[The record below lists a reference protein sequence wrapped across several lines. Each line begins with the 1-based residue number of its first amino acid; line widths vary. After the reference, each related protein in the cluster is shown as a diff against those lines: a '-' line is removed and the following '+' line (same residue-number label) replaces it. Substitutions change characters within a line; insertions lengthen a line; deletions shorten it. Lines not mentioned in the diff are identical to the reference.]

1 MMAQVSHKL
10 ILELQRIV
18 KEEYGK
24 ELSIAEAGE
33 VANNLVSFY
42 DLLLKM
48 DTKQKENN
56 NQETKKSSFN

>member
-10 ILELQRIV
+10 ILELQRII